1 MINSISQSENDYNSF
16 NSDIINIYNDQNK
29 KEKNNGSYII
39 PYLSINSEFKNI
51 QDNYDY
57 LLEKDFEE
65 ISGIFPYNI
74 KGIKNF
80 KEDKKIK
87 ENVGKKLENN

>member
-1 MINSISQSENDYNSF
+1 
-16 NSDIINIYNDQNK
+16 
-29 KEKNNGSYII
+29 
-39 PYLSINSEFKNI
+39 
-51 QDNYDY
+51 